1 MDTNNKTIK
10 MKGGEK
16 LSLLWIFLLFNY
28 LYCDVMTLMDS
39 SVLVELMTG
48 YVDGL
53 QLTGELLLL
62 GSILME
68 IPIAMVVL
76 SRILNYK
83 ANRWANIIAAAVMI
97 SIQIT
102 SLSVGTI
109 AMYYVFFSIIEIAC
123 LLLIVWLAWK
133 WPKPEG
139 N

>member
-1 MDTNNKTIK
+1 MD
-10 MKGGEK
+10 MKEK

-48 YVDGL
+48 SVDGL

-68 IPIAMVVL
+68 IPIAMLVL

-83 ANRWANIIAAAVMI
+83 ANRWANIIAATIMLSVQI
-97 SIQIT
+97 S

-123 LLLIVWLAWK
+123 LLVIGWLAWK
-133 WPKPEG
+133 WPRPER
-139 N
+139 NQKINI